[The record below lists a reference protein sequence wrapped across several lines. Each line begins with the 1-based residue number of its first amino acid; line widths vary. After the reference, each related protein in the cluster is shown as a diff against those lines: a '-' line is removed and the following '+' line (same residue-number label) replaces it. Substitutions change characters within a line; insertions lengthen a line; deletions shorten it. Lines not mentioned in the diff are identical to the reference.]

1 MVNVDTNISNDGK
14 DVDGNANPITPPS
27 PSSSSPFHSLAE
39 LIFGGKGPFG
49 KFAANQK
56 LFRLQECDELQLALE
71 ACEKRARRAKA
82 RKEKRTA
89 KNNEFPSSGL
99 TNWFPN
105 FSDRDDSSNIIAAEK
120 GEKDI
125 YAKKKKSPPKIE
137 DTKSGKKISRFY
149 DWGLTGRD
157 ASGLSATAAAAS
169 AIGVGDADTKGGKSG
184 RTTKTAKGVRRKKNS
199 CSMER
204 HAVWA
209 CRAIALGC
217 ASDLVELREC
227 FRDNL
232 GTTNPEGCH
241 YEDDGGGNDGIER
254 SMCRLEQRIVAQ
266 CVLKKEKELKESLE
280 E

>member
-1 MVNVDTNISNDGK
+1 MVNVDTKISNDGK

-82 RKEKRTA
+82 RKKKHNA
-89 KNNEFPSSGL
+89 KNNESPSSGL
-99 TNWFPN
+99 INW
-105 FSDRDDSSNIIAAEK
+105 FSDRHDSSNIITAK
-120 GEKDI
+120 KSEKDI
-125 YAKKKKSPPKIE
+125 PAKKKKSPPKIE

-157 ASGLSATAAAAS
+157 ASSPIATAAAAS
-169 AIGVGDADTKGGKSG
+169 AIGVGDADTKGEKSG

-241 YEDDGGGNDGIER
+241 YEDDCGGNDGIER
-254 SMCRLEQRIVAQ
+254 GMCRLEQRIVAQ
-266 CVLKKEKELKESLE
+266 CVLKKEKDLMESLE